1 MEAELGE
8 FMESQDFVDLPV
20 KELKEGLEIK
30 GCYAVRSKQTPRAYR
45 SKPGKY
51 FFIDLSDKT
60 GSIPGKYW
68 GGADEEQALELYN
81 SISVGDV
88 VEITGSVGI
97 DPFDERLVITM
108 NEGVHSLRKCDPSE
122 YDFRDF
128 LPTSKRDLDKLMD
141 EIKEFIGTV
150 QEQHLKQLLD
160 KFFSDPL
167 FVEDFK
173 VSPSAVIHHHN
184 YLGGHLE
191 HTLGVIKLC
200 DTICGYNPEL
210 DRDLLIT
217 AAILHDIGKLDGY
230 SYKESAAID
239 QTDEGRF
246 IGHLVM
252 SDRMV
257 RDKLRELD
265 EFPQDLLMKL
275 SHMILSHHAFAEW
288 GSPKRIRTAEAAA
301 LHFADQM
308 DAQVK
313 EFLQAIEEGREL
325 EEDEDWAYIHSFGR
339 PVYLK

>member
-1 MEAELGE
+1 MEAEIGE
-8 FMESQDFVDLPV
+8 FMESNDFVELPV
-20 KELKEGLEIK
+20 KELKEGIEIK
-30 GCYAVRSKQTPRAYR
+30 GCYAIRNKQTPRAYR
-45 SKPGKY
+45 NKPGKY
-51 FFIDLSDKT
+51 FFIDLGDKT

-68 GGADEEQALELYN
+68 GGSDEEFVLELYN
-81 SISVGDV
+81 SIAVGDV
-88 VEITGSVGI
+88 VEVTGSVAV
-97 DPFDERLVITM
+97 DPFDERLVVTM
-108 NEGVHSLRKCDPSE
+108 NEGMHTLRKCDPSE
-122 YDFRDF
+122 YDLSDF
-128 LPTSKRDLDKLMD
+128 LPTTSRDIAKMME
-141 EIKEFIGTV
+141 EISEYIESVQEPHLKGLLQKFFEASEFI
-150 QEQHLKQLLD
+150 E
-160 KFFSDPL
+160 
-167 FVEDFK
+167 EFK
-173 VSPSAVIHHHN
+173 LSPSAIIHHHN

-191 HTLGVIKLC
+191 HTLGVVKVCEVISTFYS
-200 DTICGYNPEL
+200 DL

-217 AAILHDIGKLDGY
+217 AAILHDIGKLEGY
-230 SYKESAAID
+230 TYKESAAID

-246 IGHLVM
+246 VGHLVM

-265 EFPQDLLMKL
+265 AFPQELLMKL

-325 EEDEDWAYIHSFGR
+325 EEEEDWAYIHSFGR

>member
-1 MEAELGE
+1 
-8 FMESQDFVDLPV
+8 
-20 KELKEGLEIK
+20 
-30 GCYAVRSKQTPRAYR
+30 
-45 SKPGKY
+45 
-51 FFIDLSDKT
+51 
-60 GSIPGKYW
+60 
-68 GGADEEQALELYN
+68 
-81 SISVGDV
+81 
-88 VEITGSVGI
+88 
-97 DPFDERLVITM
+97 M
-108 NEGVHSLRKCDPSE
+108 NEGIHSLRKCDPSE

-128 LPTSKRDLDKLMD
+128 IPTSKRDLDKLM
-141 EIKEFIGTV
+141 KEV
-150 QEQHLKQLLD
+150 QEYIGSIQEPHLKMLLD

-173 VSPSAVIHHHN
+173 ISPSAVIHHHN
-184 YLGGHLE
+184 YLGGHIE

-200 DTICGYNPEL
+200 NAISGYYPDL

-217 AAILHDIGKLDGY
+217 AAILHDIGKIGGY
-230 SYKESAAID
+230 SYKDSASID

-257 RDKLRELD
+257 REKINEID
-265 EFPQDLLMKL
+265 EFPQELLLKL

-313 EFLQAIEEGREL
+313 DSLFKISMISLL
-325 EEDEDWAYIHSFGR
+325 FMDERASAD
-339 PVYLK
+339 